1 MMKNLPNEVNID
13 ILKYLKVEQLFS
25 VQQTNKYFY
34 VLIDDHKFVL
44 ARMNFY
50 TIYFHV
56 PSKRELTSNQN
67 NQEKHYF
74 PLINKWKSLTKLPS
88 FELKKKVDK
97 LIKMNFYY
105 FQWHTAIKQH
115 MPVLL
120 RTCKY
125 TKFTICVSK
134 NIGEIYRRYYF
145 RIPNIPGNIEHMLV
159 IRQWLEI
166 LFNCTYEIVFFYEL
180 INPELIKLL
189 FEDNKRIP
197 FQFNIKQRC
206 AIFCKNCSCESL
218 LDFSLNHLKIGE
230 CLQLDFNGVWNIE
243 ENTENLFNLLINER
257 AKFKEICYTRLEEST
272 LYDMIIKLHVGP
284 RTSHF
289 LFGQPK
295 PEELY
300 KPKPELYDFEL
311 SEQLEKKWKDAIKK
325 SIPMYITIIN
335 NDITGNVVLC
345 SEKG

>member
-88 FELKKKVDK
+88 FELKKK
-97 LIKMNFYY
+97 
-105 FQWHTAIKQH
+105 WHTAIKQH

-272 LYDMIIKLHVGP
+272 LYDMIIKHIE
-284 RTSHF
+284 TSNY
-289 LFGQPK
+289 LTNMVPSITFGMINWSINLSDRAENMWKYQDHISYK
-295 PEELY
+295 LSNIFSPE
-300 KPKPELYDFEL
+300 
-311 SEQLEKKWKDAIKK
+311 IKF
-325 SIPMYITIIN
+325 SIN
-335 NDITGNVVLC
+335 C
-345 SEKG
+345 SERNNIFTYIKIEKDSKLRRIY